1 MTTTKPVRVR
11 FAPSPTGKLHIGG
24 ARTAIYNWAFAR
36 ATGGTFVLR
45 IEDTDPERSTE
56 ENTQIILRALR
67 WMGLDWDEGPEVGG
81 PCGPYFQTQRTA
93 TYEAALQKL
102 IDAGVAPC
110 GLGCRDTL
118 RFEAGLPLYGDELT
132 DEISPIEAGL
142 GIFVKLDKDEFIGRD
157 AIAAIKD
164 GGPRRKIVGLEVNGR
179 AIPRHGYDVLDA
191 DGNKVGTVT
200 TGYHSISLDRNLAMA
215 FVDASHAA
223 IGTPLQ
229 VRVRN
234 KVFPAVVVKKRF
246 YTPNYKK

>member
-81 PCGPYFQTQRTA
+81 PCGPYFQTQRTD

-102 IDAGVAPC
+102 IDAGAAYPC
-110 GLGCRDTL
+110 FCTKEELETIKKYAFQVNDFLKKTL
-118 RFEAGLPLYGDELT
+118 AECGVTLVDFKLEFGKTADGTIVLA
-132 DEISPIEAGL
+132 DEISPDTCRFWDSKTGE
-142 GIFVKLDKDEFIGRD
+142 KLDKDRFRRD
-157 AIAAIKD
+157 LGNVEGAYQEMA
-164 GGPRRKIVGLEVNGR
+164 RRLLGK
-179 AIPRHGYDVLDA
+179 
-191 DGNKVGTVT
+191 
-200 TGYHSISLDRNLAMA
+200 
-215 FVDASHAA
+215 
-223 IGTPLQ
+223 
-229 VRVRN
+229 
-234 KVFPAVVVKKRF
+234 
-246 YTPNYKK
+246 